1 MPRFAVG
8 NWTDGVERPETGVT
22 FPSQWTAEHRACS
35 GFTLVELAVVTLIIA
50 LFAGLTLPL
59 LGQGRHRELRSTARR
74 ISGLTRWVYSEA
86 ALSGREH
93 ELVFDLQR
101 QVFFARRL
109 EADGQQ
115 VALSGPGRER
125 SAAGRSRIV
134 EVIVGGQR
142 PFGEQTV
149 AVRVL
154 PLGWLEETVVHL
166 ESGEE
171 ARLTLRLMPLTGA
184 SEIHEGFLEF

>member
-1 MPRFAVG
+1 MPRFAAG
-8 NWTDGVERPETGVT
+8 NWTDGSDRSG
-22 FPSQWTAEHRACS
+22 FRMIPSSNRAARTTARS
-35 GFTLVELAVVTLIIA
+35 GFTLVELAVVTVIIA

-86 ALSGREH
+86 ALTGQEH

-115 VALSGPGRER
+115 VALGGPGRER
-125 SAAGRSRIV
+125 SAAGRSRIAN
-134 EVIVGGQR
+134 VIVGGQR

-149 AVRVL
+149 VVRVL
-154 PLGWLEETVVHL
+154 PLGWLEETVLHL
-166 ESGEE
+166 EAGETE
-171 ARLTLRLMPLTGA
+171 RLTVRLMPLTGA

>member
-1 MPRFAVG
+1 MPRFAAG

-22 FPSQWTAEHRACS
+22 YPSQWTAEHRACS

-86 ALSGREH
+86 
-93 ELVFDLQR
+93 
-101 QVFFARRL
+101 
-109 EADGQQ
+109 
-115 VALSGPGRER
+115 ALSGPGRER

-184 SEIHEGFLEF
+184 SEINEGFLEF